1 MRQQLLAEPALIEAL
16 GLPAEL
22 LQTKER
28 WADAM
33 AQGVDALLAKSGE
46 EAAAGPDYAG
56 KRAAAEDILRSF
68 SQRFG
73 NENSAGEEEVF
84 PAHSNRRRFVIN
96 KAA

>member
-22 LQTKER
+22 LQSKER

-68 SQRFG
+68 
-73 NENSAGEEEVF
+73 
-84 PAHSNRRRFVIN
+84 
-96 KAA
+96 